1 MPIRQFLTVMACM
14 CFAAVAL
21 AQTDEAAKPIRLR
34 VSSGVAEGL
43 KIHNAQPE
51 YPREAREKGIAG
63 DVILRATIDTKG
75 NMVNLNPVQGDPIL
89 VKAAMDAVKKW
100 KYRPYILKGKPVEV
114 ETTIKI
120 QFHL

>member
-14 CFAAVAL
+14 CFAAEAL

-34 VSSGVAEGL
+34 VSAGVAEGL

-51 YPREAREKGIAG
+51 YPREARKKGIAG

-89 VKAAMDAVKKW
+89 VKGCHGCCKEMEIPAL
-100 KYRPYILKGKPVEV
+100 YFGR
-114 ETTIKI
+114 
-120 QFHL
+120 